1 MSWVIFLF
9 LIGPQATP
17 THAWVMFHSSANNNN
32 KFGEAAAAALHCIAQ
47 IELIG
52 NNFGYRWVCD
62 RVDNVT
68 NSEKP
73 KHCQRLWNTES
84 LPPQHCQKAF
94 FSRRKKNAKEES
106 VGHKHK

>member
-1 MSWVIFLF
+1 MGNVP
-9 LIGPQATP
+9 LICQQQQQV
-17 THAWVMFHSSANNNN
+17 WRSS
-32 KFGEAAAAALHCIAQ
+32 GGSIALHCIAQ

-52 NNFGYRWVCD
+52 NNFGYRWVCN

-68 NSEKP
+68 NLEKP

-84 LPPQHCQKAF
+84 LSPQHCKTAPIAF

-106 VGHKHK
+106 VGHKNK